1 MIAVRLPK
9 EMEQRLNMLAQE
21 TGRTKTFYVQ
31 KALEEHFDDLED
43 QYLAES
49 IMARVSSGQERLYSQ
64 QEVEAMLGL
73 DD

>member
-1 MIAVRLPK
+1 MIAVRLP
-9 EMEQRLNMLAQE
+9 EALEHRLNVLSQK

-31 KALEEHFDDLED
+31 KALEEHLDELED

-49 IMARVSSGQERLYSQ
+49 IMARVNSGEERLYSQ
-64 QEVEAMLGL
+64 KEVEAMLGL

>member
-31 KALEEHFDDLED
+31 KALEEHLDDLED

>member
-9 EMEQRLNMLAQE
+9 EMEHRLNILAQE

-31 KALEEHFDDLED
+31 KALEEHLDDLED